1 MPLHAAM
8 SDPKVDQRRFAVII
22 LAAGQGTRMRS
33 DTHKVLHPIA
43 GRPLLLHLLDRVEAL
58 GAERRVVVLGKG
70 REQVEA
76 AIAGR
81 GVEVVFQ
88 PEQKGTGHAVQQAA
102 DALGGY
108 DGPVVILYGDT
119 PFVESD
125 TLRRM
130 VDRLDGNGGPGVV
143 VLASSPADPL
153 RYGRIILGEGDRI
166 AKMVEYKDATEAER
180 AVGLCNSGMMAVRAK
195 DLFRWLGQVGN
206 DNAAGEYYL
215 PDIVNVAASE
225 GREAVVIEGDP
236 YEAAGVNSRAELA
249 HLELEWQR
257 RRREQALEEGATLI
271 DPESVWFAFDTRLGR
286 DVTVEPHVV
295 FGPGVAVADGA
306 TIHAFSH
313 IEGAIIGAKASIGPF
328 ARIRP
333 GTNLGAKA
341 RVGNF
346 VELKKA
352 EIGEGAK
359 VNHLSYVGD
368 ASVGAKANIGAGT
381 ITCNYDGFGKY
392 QTVIGAGAFIGSNT
406 ALVAPVA
413 VGEGAIVGAGS
424 VITRDV
430 ESDSLALE
438 RSEQKSIAGWAR
450 RFRERMTRKAAE

>member
-1 MPLHAAM
+1 M
-8 SDPKVDQRRFAVII
+8 SDQRRFAVVI

-43 GRPLLLHLLDRVEAL
+43 SRPLLLHLLDRVDAL
-58 GAERRVVVLGKG
+58 GADRRVVVVGKG

-81 GVEVVFQ
+81 DATLAIQ
-88 PEQKGTGHAVQQAA
+88 AEQKGTGHAVQQAA
-102 DALGGY
+102 GALAGY
-108 DGPVVILYGDT
+108 DGPVLILYGDT
-119 PFVESD
+119 PFVEAE

-130 VDRLDGNGGPGVV
+130 LDRLDGESGPGVV
-143 VLASSPADPL
+143 VLASCPPDPL
-153 RYGRIILGEGDRI
+153 KYGRIILGEGDRI
-166 AKMVEYKDATEAER
+166 ARMVEYKDATEEER
-180 AVGLCNSGMMAVRAK
+180 EVRLCNSGMMAVRAR
-195 DLFRWLGQVGN
+195 DLFRWLAEVGN

-215 PDIVNVAASE
+215 PDVVNIAAAE
-225 GREAVVIEGDP
+225 GRDAVVIEGDP
-236 YEAAGVNSRAELA
+236 YETAGVNSRAELA

-257 RRREQALEEGATLI
+257 RRRERVLDEGATLI
-271 DPESVWFAFDTRLGR
+271 DPESVWFAYDTRLGR

-295 FGPGVAVADGA
+295 FGPGVQVADGA

-313 IEGAIIGAKASIGPF
+313 IEGATIGLKASIGPF

-333 GTNLGAKA
+333 GTRLGDRA

-352 EIGEGAK
+352 EVGEGAK

-368 ASVGAKANIGAGT
+368 ASVGARANIGAGT

-392 QTVIGAGAFIGSNT
+392 RTEIGAGAFIGSNT
-406 ALVAPVA
+406 ALVAPVRI
-413 VGEGAIVGAGS
+413 GDGAIVGAGS
-424 VITRDV
+424 VITDDV
-430 ESDSLALE
+430 EADSLAVE
-438 RSEQKSIAGWAR
+438 RTEQRGIAGWAK

>member
-1 MPLHAAM
+1 M
-8 SDPKVDQRRFAVII
+8 SDQRDFAVVI

-43 GRPLLLHLLDRVEAL
+43 SRPLLLHLLDRVDAL
-58 GAERRVVVLGKG
+58 GAQKRVVVVGKG

-81 GVEVVFQ
+81 DVNIALQ
-88 PEQKGTGHAVQQAA
+88 AEQKGTGHAVQQAA
-102 DALGGY
+102 AALGGY
-108 DGPVVILYGDT
+108 DGPVIILYGDT
-119 PFVESD
+119 PFVEAE

-130 VDRLDGNGGPGVV
+130 IDRLDGEGGPGVV
-143 VLASSPADPL
+143 VLASTPPDPL
-153 RYGRIILGEGDRI
+153 KYGRIILGKGDQI
-166 AKMVEYKDATEAER
+166 AKMVEFKDATEEER
-180 AVGLCNSGMMAVRAK
+180 AVRLCNSGMMAVRAR
-195 DLFRWLGQVGN
+195 DLFRWLDQVGN

-215 PDIVNVAASE
+215 PDIVNLAAAE
-225 GREAVVIEGDP
+225 GREAVMIEGDP
-236 YEAAGVNSRAELA
+236 YETAGVNSRAELA

-271 DPESVWFAFDTRLGR
+271 DPESVWFAYDTRLGR

-295 FGPGVAVADGA
+295 FGPGVQIADGA

-313 IEGAIIGAKASIGPF
+313 IEGAIIGARASIGPF

-333 GTNLGAKA
+333 GTRLAERTK
-341 RVGNF
+341 VGNF

-352 EIGEGAK
+352 DIAEGAK

-368 ASVGAKANIGAGT
+368 ASVGARANIGAGT

-392 QTVIGAGAFIGSNT
+392 QTVIGDGAFIGSNT
-406 ALVAPVA
+406 ALVAPV
-413 VGEGAIVGAGS
+413 VIGEGAVVGAGS

-430 ESDSLALE
+430 EPDSLAVE
-438 RSEQKSIAGWAR
+438 RSEQKGIAGWAK

>member
-1 MPLHAAM
+1 MGHAIARAM
-8 SDPKVDQRRFAVII
+8 GDPDQRRFAVVI

-43 GRPLLLHLLDRVEAL
+43 NRPLLLHLLDRVDAL
-58 GAERRVVVLGKG
+58 GADKRVVVVGKG

-76 AIAGR
+76 AIEGR
-81 GVEVVFQ
+81 DVAIAFQ
-88 PEQKGTGHAVQQAA
+88 AEQKGTGHAVQQAHE
-102 DALGGY
+102 ALSGY
-108 DGPVVILYGDT
+108 DGPVIILYGDT
-119 PFVESD
+119 PFVETS

-130 VDRLDGNGGPGVV
+130 LDRLDGSGGPGVV

-153 RYGRIILGEGDRI
+153 KYGRIILGAGDRI
-166 AKMVEYKDATEAER
+166 AKMVEYKDASEEER
-180 AVGLCNSGMMAVRAK
+180 AVRLCNSGMMAVRAP
-195 DLFRWLGQVGN
+195 DLFRWLAKVSN

-215 PDIVNVAASE
+215 PDIVNIAAAE

-257 RRREQALEEGATLI
+257 RRREQALDEGATLI
-271 DPESVWFAFDTRLGR
+271 DPESVWFAFDTTLGR

-295 FGPGVAVADGA
+295 FGPGVSIADGA

-313 IEGAIIGAKASIGPF
+313 IEGATIGARASIGPF

-333 GTNLGAKA
+333 GTRLAERTK
-341 RVGNF
+341 VGNF

-352 EIGEGAK
+352 DVAEGAK

-368 ASVGAKANIGAGT
+368 ASVGARANIGAGT

-392 QTVIGAGAFIGSNT
+392 RTEIGEGAFIGSNT

-413 VGEGAIVGAGS
+413 IGPGAIVGAGS

-430 ESDSLALE
+430 EADSLAVE
-438 RSEQKSIAGWAR
+438 RSEQKGIVGWAR

>member
-1 MPLHAAM
+1 M
-8 SDPKVDQRRFAVII
+8 SDQRRFAVVI

-43 GRPLLLHLLDRVEAL
+43 SRPLLLHLLDQVDAV
-58 GAERRVVVLGKG
+58 GADKRVVVVGKG
-70 REQVEA
+70 RDQVEA

-81 GVEVVFQ
+81 DVDIAIQ
-88 PEQKGTGHAVQQAA
+88 AEQKGTGHAVQQAA
-102 DALGGY
+102 EALAGY
-108 DGPVVILYGDT
+108 DGPVIILYGDT
-119 PFVESD
+119 PFVEAE

-130 VDRLDGNGGPGVV
+130 VDRLDSDGAPGVV

-153 RYGRIILGEGDRI
+153 KYGRIILGQGDHI
-166 AKMVEYKDATEAER
+166 AKMVEYKDATEEER
-180 AVGLCNSGMMAVRAK
+180 AVRLCNSGMMAVRGK
-195 DLFRWLGQVGN
+195 DLFRWLGKVGN

-215 PDIVNVAASE
+215 PDIVNIAAAE
-225 GREAVVIEGDP
+225 GRNAVVIEGDA

-271 DPESVWFAFDTRLGR
+271 DPESVWFAYDTKLGR

-295 FGPGVAVADGA
+295 FGPGVEIADGA

-313 IEGAIIGAKASIGPF
+313 IEGAIIGPKASIGPF

-333 GTNLGAKA
+333 GTRLAENSK
-341 RVGNF
+341 VGNF

-352 EIGEGAK
+352 DIAAGAK

-406 ALVAPVA
+406 ALVAPVTVGDCA
-413 VGEGAIVGAGS
+413 VVGAGS
-424 VITRDV
+424 VITKDV
-430 ESDSLALE
+430 EPDSLAIE
-438 RSEQKSIAGWAR
+438 RSEQKGIAGWAR

>member
-1 MPLHAAM
+1 
-8 SDPKVDQRRFAVII
+8 
-22 LAAGQGTRMRS
+22 MRS

-43 GRPLLLHLLDRVEAL
+43 SRPLLLHLLDSVDAL
-58 GAERRVVVLGKG
+58 GADKRVVVVGKG

-81 GVEVVFQ
+81 DVAIAVQ
-88 PEQKGTGHAVQQAA
+88 AEQKGTGHAVQQAEGALA
-102 DALGGY
+102 DY
-108 DGPVVILYGDT
+108 DGPVIVLYGDT
-119 PFVESD
+119 PFVESR

-130 VDRLDGNGGPGVV
+130 LDRLDGEGGPGVV

-153 RYGRIILGEGDRI
+153 KYGRIILGDGDRI
-166 AKMVEYKDATEAER
+166 AKMVEFKDATEEER
-180 AVGLCNSGMMAVRAK
+180 AVRLCNSGMMAVRSQ
-195 DLFRWLGQVGN
+195 DLFRWLERVGN

-215 PDIVNVAASE
+215 PDIVNIAAAE
-225 GREAVVIEGDP
+225 GRDAVVIEGDP

-257 RRREQALEEGATLI
+257 RRREQALDEGATLI
-271 DPESVWFAFDTRLGR
+271 DPESVWFAYDTKLGR

-295 FGPGVAVADGA
+295 FGPGVEIADGA

-333 GTNLGAKA
+333 GTRLAERTK
-341 RVGNF
+341 VGNF

-352 EIGEGAK
+352 DIGEGAK

-368 ASVGAKANIGAGT
+368 ASVGARANIGAGT

-392 QTVIGAGAFIGSNT
+392 RTVIGEGAFIGSNT
-406 ALVAPVA
+406 ALVAPVSI
-413 VGEGAIVGAGS
+413 GEGAIVGAGS

-430 ESDSLALE
+430 DADSLAVE
-438 RSEQKSIAGWAR
+438 RNEQKGIAGWAR

>member
-1 MPLHAAM
+1 M
-8 SDPKVDQRRFAVII
+8 SDTSRDQRRFAVVI

-43 GRPLLLHLLDRVEAL
+43 SRPLLLHLLDRVDAL
-58 GAERRVVVLGKG
+58 GADKRVVVVGKG

-81 GVEVVFQ
+81 DVGLAVQ
-88 PEQKGTGHAVQQAA
+88 DEQKGTGHAVQQAES
-102 DALGGY
+102 ALSGY
-108 DGPVVILYGDT
+108 AGPVLILYADT
-119 PFVESD
+119 PFVETE

-130 VDRLDGNGGPGVV
+130 IDRLDGGGGPGVV
-143 VLASSPADPL
+143 VLASVPPDPL
-153 RYGRIILGEGDRI
+153 KYGRIILGQDDRI
-166 AKMVEYKDATEAER
+166 AKMVEFKDATEAER
-180 AVGLCNSGMMAVRAK
+180 AVRLCNSGMMAVRAG

-215 PDIVNVAASE
+215 PDIVNIAAAE

-271 DPESVWFAFDTRLGR
+271 DPESVWFAYDTKLGR

-295 FGPGVAVADGA
+295 FGPGVEVADGA

-313 IEGAIIGAKASIGPF
+313 IEGATIGAKARIGPF

-333 GTNLGAKA
+333 GTRLAENTK
-341 RVGNF
+341 VGNF

-352 EIGEGAK
+352 EIGKGAK

-368 ASVGAKANIGAGT
+368 ASVGARANIGAGT

-392 QTVIGAGAFIGSNT
+392 RTEIGEDAFIGSNT
-406 ALVAPVA
+406 ALVAPVTI
-413 VGEGAIVGAGS
+413 GDGAIVGAGS

-430 ESDSLALE
+430 EPDSLAVE
-438 RSEQKSIAGWAR
+438 RSEQKGVAGWAK

>member
-1 MPLHAAM
+1 M
-8 SDPKVDQRRFAVII
+8 SDQRRFAVVI

-43 GRPLLLHLLDRVEAL
+43 SRPLLLHLLDRVDAL
-58 GAERRVVVLGKG
+58 GADKRVVVVGKG

-81 GVEVVFQ
+81 DVTVALQ
-88 PEQKGTGHAVQQAA
+88 TEQKGTAHAVQQATQ
-102 DALGGY
+102 ALAGY
-108 DGPVVILYGDT
+108 DGPVLILYGDT
-119 PFVESD
+119 PFVQAE

-130 VDRLDGNGGPGVV
+130 LDRLDGDGGPGVV
-143 VLASSPADPL
+143 VLASCPEDPL
-153 RYGRIILGEGDRI
+153 KYGRIILGEGDRI
-166 AKMVEYKDATEAER
+166 AKMVEYKDATEEER
-180 AVGLCNSGMMAVRAK
+180 AVRLCNSGMMAIRAR
-195 DLFRWLGQVGN
+195 DLFRWLAKVGN

-215 PDIVNVAASE
+215 PDVVNIAAAE

-236 YEAAGVNSRAELA
+236 YETAGVNSRAELA

-257 RRREQALEEGATLI
+257 RRREQVLHEGATLI
-271 DPESVWFAFDTRLGR
+271 DPESVWFAYDTRLGR

-295 FGPGVAVADGA
+295 FGPGVEVADGA

-313 IEGAIIGAKASIGPF
+313 IEGAIVGAKAKIGPF

-333 GTNLGAKA
+333 GTTLAERSK
-341 RVGNF
+341 VGNF

-352 EIGEGAK
+352 EVGEGAK

-368 ASVGAKANIGAGT
+368 ASVGARANIGAGT

-392 QTVIGAGAFIGSNT
+392 RTEIGAGAFIGSNT
-406 ALVAPVA
+406 ALVAPVR
-413 VGEGAIVGAGS
+413 VGDGAIVGAGS
-424 VITRDV
+424 VITEDV
-430 ESDSLALE
+430 EPDSLAVE
-438 RSEQKSIAGWAR
+438 RSEQKGIAGWAK